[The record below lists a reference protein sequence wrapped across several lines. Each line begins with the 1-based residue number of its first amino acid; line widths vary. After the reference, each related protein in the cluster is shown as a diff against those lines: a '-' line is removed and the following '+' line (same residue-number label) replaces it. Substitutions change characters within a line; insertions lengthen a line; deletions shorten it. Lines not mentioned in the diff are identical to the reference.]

1 MPDNYEPHTDQ
12 TNISAYVVSG
22 FNKAVLVTSTFGL
35 LLGGFLV
42 SVFAH

>member
-1 MPDNYEPHTDQ
+1 MNDNYEPHTDPIG
-12 TNISAYVVSG
+12 ISAYVVTG
-22 FNKAVLVTSTFGL
+22 YNKAVLMTSAFGL